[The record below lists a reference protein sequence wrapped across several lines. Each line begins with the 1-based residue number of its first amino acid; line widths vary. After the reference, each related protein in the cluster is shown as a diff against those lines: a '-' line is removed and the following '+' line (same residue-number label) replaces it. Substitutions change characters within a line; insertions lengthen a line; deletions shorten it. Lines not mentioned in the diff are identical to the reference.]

1 MSSKSRSLQG
11 IHLQISAIFIRGCM
25 LYVDIHGANHHLC
38 AYTGA
43 GIGPRNSQ
51 VLASTSCEFALNVTN
66 EDGAW

>member
-1 MSSKSRSLQG
+1 
-11 IHLQISAIFIRGCM
+11 M